1 MILLHHFSWQQ
12 FGIAAIVLAVIW
24 YGIIWLVYYRK
35 SPQELNNGTATRER
49 LAHYWA
55 EAEEQE
61 EYEPFGNAAEVESVS
76 LATSDGISFA
86 GKPQN
91 GERENTEDAMR
102 GLIPDVL
109 EEIKS
114 IVHTVEIKGGS
125 KEDFISLFKLVSAK
139 YGRLKTSHH
148 LEAINE
154 WIADNTPF
162 NLTGEE
168 RWQLWE

>member
-1 MILLHHFSWQQ
+1 MILLHHFTWQQ
-12 FGIAAIVLAVIW
+12 FGIAATLLAVIW

-35 SPQELNNGTATRER
+35 SPQELTKEP

-55 EAEEQE
+55 EAEEVE
-61 EYEPFGNAAEVESVS
+61 DYEPFGNAAEDESVS

-86 GKPQN
+86 GRPQ
-91 GERENTEDAMR
+91 RENTEDALR

-114 IVHTVEIKGGS
+114 IVHTVETKGGDKS
-125 KEDFISLFKLVSAK
+125 DFISLFKLVSAK
-139 YGRLKTSHH
+139 YDRLKTSHH

-168 RWQLWE
+168 LWQLWD